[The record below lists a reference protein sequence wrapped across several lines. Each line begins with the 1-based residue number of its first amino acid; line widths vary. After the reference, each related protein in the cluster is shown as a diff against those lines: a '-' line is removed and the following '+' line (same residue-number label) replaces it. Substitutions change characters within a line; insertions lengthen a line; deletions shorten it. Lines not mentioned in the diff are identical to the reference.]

1 MDDME
6 QDKEKTST
14 QTTDGQSPQ
23 DAQKQIKSEKRYKT
37 ALLLMTC
44 IVGVLITLLIGI
56 MVIQH
61 KAAQQTVYFSEICE
75 TEINRLV
82 EPDSMPDKIN
92 INTAA
97 EAELAR
103 IPGIGEVRARDIVT
117 YRNEYGIFTQPE
129 DLLKIHGIGEATL
142 QKMLPYIVFS
152 DDE

>member
-1 MDDME
+1 ME
-6 QDKEKTST
+6 QEKEIKSFVTTESTST
-14 QTTDGQSPQ
+14 D
-23 DAQKQIKSEKRYKT
+23 DEQKRIKSEKRYKT

-61 KAAQQTVYFSEICE
+61 KAAQKTVFFSEICE

-92 INTAA
+92 INTAT
-97 EAELAR
+97 EAELAL
-103 IPGIGEVRARDIVT
+103 IHGIGAIRARDIVT

-142 QKMLPYIVFS
+142 KKMLPYIIFN